1 MRQLVFV
8 TLLTLIAVSA
18 VRGAEVSFLNSSGS
32 LSADLPFSEAVR
44 VGDTVYLAGQLGALP
59 GELTVVPG
67 GIVPESRQTL
77 ENIRNTLKA
86 HDLDMSDVVKCTVM
100 LADISEWG
108 AFNKVY
114 AEFFSKPFP
123 ARSAFAAS
131 GLALNARVE
140 VECIAAY
147 SD

>member
-1 MRQLVFV
+1 MRQLFFV
-8 TLLTLIAVSA
+8 TLLALTAVSA
-18 VRGAEVSFLNSSGS
+18 ARGAEVSFLNSSGS

-123 ARSAFAAS
+123 ARSAFAS
-131 GLALNARVE
+131 NGLALNASVE